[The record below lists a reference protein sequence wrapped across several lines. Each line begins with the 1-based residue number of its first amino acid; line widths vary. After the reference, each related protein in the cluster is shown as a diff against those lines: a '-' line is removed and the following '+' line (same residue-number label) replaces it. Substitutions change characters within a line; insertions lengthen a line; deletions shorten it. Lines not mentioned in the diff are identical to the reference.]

1 MFNDSLIELLH
12 ILSSPTSILNSR
24 LRSESPSPTRLTS
37 VYPLLQHCKSFL
49 DVLHIAQEISSTPP
63 LSEAVTFAAT
73 SNEAIDI
80 DMITH
85 DELFAKNHGLLA
97 LFDKYHQQLHHR
109 TLKWNQLP
117 SADLLVPTLPILS
130 IQSYRSLKTLSSTL
144 PLQSIAIDESS
155 LLTFNLPVALAV
167 DIYSLSL
174 TDKRNFIAQHGAPI
188 LLTPSFIPNQGI
200 GCKILPESIAP
211 QSVIAIHHSRA
222 QTKGTGVILPL
233 DLSITLCKSNHLD
246 LNVSTSF
253 IVPKPPLGRNV
264 SNYSPSYTSSSLNSD
279 LKKTSL
285 SYAYTPIDNP
295 YLADV
300 CQAAY
305 NATLIFPNEV
315 IIGFRM
321 DIDEAYKRVKLL
333 PADITLCA
341 LLFYIELIPYLFFPL
356 VDEFGL
362 QDSNYHFMLVTHE
375 IVKRSHLRVHDLYD
389 CQLTGGYTDDFW
401 GFGPQ
406 HFVTSEIEHI
416 TSDCIEIV
424 ADVPI
429 SAPKTIIGTTLPLI
443 GYQFDLTHIRV
454 GVLEKHYIKM
464 ISHLFNSVPIHI
476 QPNDSL
482 NIRLLQSIGSNM
494 MRLANVLPS
503 LLGFSRGLHN
513 NLRHYSALQ
522 LADPLLC
529 VTLNHR
535 SIIDIWIWRIFLFNC
550 FFDSRH
556 LSVSMSTPIIFRYLP
571 SEKIANDAFHS
582 ERCLR
587 HAHCAAYVIHGDA
600 CTTGGLNLNGLGGY
614 IANIGWYSTHIEQL
628 THYYNENNIL
638 VPIDIN
644 VLEFLASIL
653 TILCLLLHLR
663 TCDLNTIDLHI
674 HVYTDNTSA
683 KSWLTRHISTH
694 PLHAFLLQ
702 VLTHV
707 QVHFGIIL
715 TYGYLQ
721 GSLNIYADATSRHFN
736 VSNGDTLRTYLS
748 RYTQFPICISYLTQI
763 VSVATSPSLTISQVA
778 VRSHTVAEELISW
791 IYATSSTSR

>member
-1 MFNDSLIELLH
+1 MQ

-24 LRSESPSPTRLTS
+24 LRSGLLPATRLTS
-37 VYPLLQHCKSFL
+37 IYPLLQNCTSFR
-49 DVLHIAQEISSTPP
+49 DVLNVAQKISSTPP
-63 LSEAVTFAAT
+63 LSEAVAFAAT
-73 SNEAIDI
+73 CNEAIDV
-80 DMITH
+80 DTITR
-85 DELFAKNHGLLA
+85 DEIFAKNHGLIK
-97 LFDKYHQQLHHR
+97 LFEKYQQNLHHR

-117 SADLLVPTLPILS
+117 SADLSVPILPIVS
-130 IQSYRSLKTLSSTL
+130 IQTYRSLSKLSELPSQLSPIDQATLI
-144 PLQSIAIDESS
+144 P
-155 LLTFNLPVALAV
+155 FNLPASFTA

-174 TDKRNFIAQHGAPI
+174 TDKRNFIARHGAPI
-188 LLTPSFIPNQGI
+188 LRTPSFVPNQGI

-222 QTKGTGVILPL
+222 QKKGIGVILPL
-233 DLSITLCKSNHLD
+233 ELSINLCKSSHLD

-264 SNYSPSYTSSSLNSD
+264 SNYSPSHTSSSLNSE

-285 SYAYTPIDNP
+285 SHAYTPIDNP
-295 YLADV
+295 YLADI

-305 NATLIFPNEV
+305 NATLVFPNEV
-315 IIGFRM
+315 IFGFRM

-333 PADITLCA
+333 PSDITLCA

-356 VDEFGL
+356 VDEFGS
-362 QDSNYHFMLVTHE
+362 QDSNYHFMLVTRE
-375 IVKRSHLRVHDLYD
+375 VVQRSHLRVGSLYD

-406 HFVTSEIEHI
+406 SFINSEIADI
-416 TSDCIEIV
+416 TSDCIAIV
-424 ADVPI
+424 ADDPI
-429 SAPKTIIGTTLPLI
+429 SEPKTIIGTTLPLI
-443 GYQFDLTHIRV
+443 GFQFDLLHMRV

-464 ISHLFNSVPIHI
+464 IHQLYISIPINI
-476 QPNDSL
+476 QPNDYI

-513 NLRHYSALQ
+513 NLRNYSASQ
-522 LADPLLC
+522 LADPLLR

-535 SIIDIWIWRIFLFNC
+535 SVVDIWIWRIFLFNC
-550 FFDSRH
+550 FLDSRH
-556 LSVSMSTPIIFRYLP
+556 LSVSMSVPIIFRYLP
-571 SEKIANDAFHS
+571 SEKIKNDAFHS
-582 ERCLR
+582 ARCLR
-587 HAHCAAYVIHGDA
+587 HASCASYVIHGDA
-600 CTTGGLNLNGLGGY
+600 CTNGGLHINGLGGY
-614 IANIGWYSTHIEQL
+614 IDTIGWYSTNIEQL
-628 THYYNENNIL
+628 THYYNANDIL

-663 TCDLNTIDLHI
+663 THGLNTIDLHI

-683 KSWLTRHISTH
+683 KSWLTRQISTH

-702 VLTHV
+702 ILTHV

-715 TYGYLQ
+715 TYGYLK
-721 GSLNIYADATSRHFN
+721 GALNIYADAASRHFN
-736 VSNGDTLRTYLS
+736 VPNGEVLQSYLS
-748 RYTQFPICISYLTQI
+748 RYKQFPICISYLKQI
-763 VSVATSPSLTISQVA
+763 VSVATTQSLTISQIA
-778 VRSHTVAEELISW
+778 VRSHTVAEEIISW
-791 IYATSSTSR
+791 IYANSSTSL